1 MRDVLGTAQYWE
13 KWVTYKEARVIEMR
27 EILAAGP
34 MHAASAQYAYRI
46 STNYIELML
55 LKYSRGDDVAS
66 IYALLPSVVDAW
78 EHAERIGERWWSAEI
93 QNIRHSW
100 PLNLDFYLRSF
111 WLVGFALAGS
121 ADDRLWLRLLR
132 LIGNEGN
139 DALLDSVIASRQEGR
154 KIGTSLCFPKAYG
167 KLLDVTKAPSD
178 MRGEGLSAY
187 LADWYP
193 SLKGAGNK
201 SVPAPHRTP
210 YWHGLGDENFEGG
223 AYFGRWCVEAVAVV
237 AAFSI
242 NDSACLDNRYYPADL
257 IRDGRAPT
265 RQSIANAVDAV
276 IEVPQSP
283 KGFLARL
290 AARIRRKGH

>member
-1 MRDVLGTAQYWE
+1 MRDVLGSEVYWN
-13 KWVTYKEARVIEMR
+13 KWVKYHERRVETMR
-27 EILAAGP
+27 DTIAAGP
-34 MHAASAQYAYRI
+34 IKKQSAQYVYSI
-46 STNYIELML
+46 SSHYIEIML
-55 LKYSRGDDVAS
+55 CRYSRGDDVS
-66 IYALLPSVVDAW
+66 QIFPYLKDVIEFW
-78 EHAERIGERWWSAEI
+78 ERSEEIGSAFWSSEVKD
-93 QNIRHSW
+93 IRHSW
-100 PLNLDFYLRSF
+100 ELNLDFYQRSF

-121 ADDRLWLRLLR
+121 ADDQLWLRLLR

-178 MRGEGLSAY
+178 MRGESLSAY

-223 AYFGRWCVEAVAVV
+223 AYFGRWCIEAVAVV

-242 NDSACLDNRYYPADL
+242 NDSACLDSRYYPADL

-276 IEVPQSP
+276 IEAPQSP

>member
-1 MRDVLGTAQYWE
+1 MRDTLGSDGYWE
-13 KWVTYKEARVIEMR
+13 KWVSYKEARVIEMR

-34 MHAASAQYAYRI
+34 MDAAAAQYAYRI
-46 STNYIELML
+46 ATTYIELML

-66 IYALLPSVVDAW
+66 ICALLPSVVDAW

-100 PLNLDFYLRSF
+100 ALNLDFYQRSF

-121 ADDRLWLRLLR
+121 ADDQLWLRLLR
-132 LIGNEGN
+132 LIGNEGE
-139 DALLDSVIASRQEGR
+139 DALLDSVIASRQAGR
-154 KIGTSLCFPKAYG
+154 KIGASLCFPKAYG
-167 KLLDVTKAPSD
+167 KLLDVIRASSD
-178 MRGEGLSAY
+178 MRGEGLRAY
-187 LADWYP
+187 LADWYS
-193 SLKGAGNK
+193 SLDGAGNK
-201 SVPAPHRTP
+201 SVPIPNRTP

-237 AAFSI
+237 VAFSI
-242 NDSACLDNRYYPADL
+242 NDSACLDSRYYPADL
-257 IRDGRAPT
+257 IRDGRAPI

-283 KGFLARL
+283 KGFLARI
-290 AARIRRKGH
+290 AARIRR